1 MSDFPVVTGMS
12 ELVPEPREPRWRTL
26 LCWGSVILYLTL
38 PITILSVRLL
48 SDHFP
53 EYHWAESLSE
63 AKFMVPYFTSLTA
76 LVFGLAGLN
85 TFDRKTG
92 NGSPKSEE
100 KPNKEV
106 KPEEKSKKDPIP
118 EPDLTP
124 SPGGPRATE

>member
-1 MSDFPVVTGMS
+1 
-12 ELVPEPREPRWRTL
+12 
-26 LCWGSVILYLTL
+26 
-38 PITILSVRLL
+38 
-48 SDHFP
+48 
-53 EYHWAESLSE
+53 
-63 AKFMVPYFTSLTA
+63 MVPYFTSLTA

-100 KPNKEV
+100 KPKKEV
-106 KPEEKSKKDPIP
+106 KPEEKSKKDPTP